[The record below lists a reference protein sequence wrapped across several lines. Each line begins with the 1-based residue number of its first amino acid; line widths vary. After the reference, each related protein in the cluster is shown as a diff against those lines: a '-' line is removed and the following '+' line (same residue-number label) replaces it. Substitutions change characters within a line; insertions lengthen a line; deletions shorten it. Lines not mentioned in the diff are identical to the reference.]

1 MVSLTIQL
9 SCESRVNF
17 LVDAPF
23 PTGFHQKRDNGKTYW
38 IMLKYEKLSDIC
50 YTCGIMGHISKS
62 CSVKDQ
68 LSLDTPSS
76 SAGKYGP
83 WLRATA
89 IPRHSL
95 PKFNLPEPMTFE
107 CSNSLKTSSP
117 VNIELFLCPQ
127 TLPPPPVPTTIS
139 LTKKPM
145 IYLLPPIP
153 PLLVPSN
160 SFFTHV
166 LLEPNTVSTKLTFLI
181 LLFDQS
187 LPINLKP
194 FFLGKISSSPLSKSL
209 PFRNLSFCINKC
221 PLWVLMSIL
230 SSFFRN
236 GCFLP
241 IWYKKEHLLLCMSL
255 YRLPQTLMQRLK
267 MIKPPCNYRKLRS
280 WVQSNPPDIANQSSR
295 PLL

>member
-95 PKFNLPEPMTFE
+95 PKFNLPEPMTF
-107 CSNSLKTSSP
+107 
-117 VNIELFLCPQ
+117 
-127 TLPPPPVPTTIS
+127 
-139 LTKKPM
+139 
-145 IYLLPPIP
+145 
-153 PLLVPSN
+153 
-160 SFFTHV
+160 
-166 LLEPNTVSTKLTFLI
+166 
-181 LLFDQS
+181 
-187 LPINLKP
+187 
-194 FFLGKISSSPLSKSL
+194 
-209 PFRNLSFCINKC
+209 
-221 PLWVLMSIL
+221 
-230 SSFFRN
+230 
-236 GCFLP
+236 
-241 IWYKKEHLLLCMSL
+241 
-255 YRLPQTLMQRLK
+255 
-267 MIKPPCNYRKLRS
+267 
-280 WVQSNPPDIANQSSR
+280 
-295 PLL
+295 

>member
-145 IYLLPPIP
+145 IYLLAPPSPLAPIPLPVPMLTQELAIPPIP
-153 PLLVPSN
+153 PLLVPYN

-166 LLEPNTVSTKLTFLI
+166 LLEPNTVSTKLTSLI
-181 LLFDQS
+181 LLSDQS

-194 FFLGKISSSPLSKSL
+194 
-209 PFRNLSFCINKC
+209 LSF
-221 PLWVLMSIL
+221 
-230 SSFFRN
+230 
-236 GCFLP
+236 
-241 IWYKKEHLLLCMSL
+241 
-255 YRLPQTLMQRLK
+255 
-267 MIKPPCNYRKLRS
+267 
-280 WVQSNPPDIANQSSR
+280 
-295 PLL
+295 